1 MTRSLPTLSSLAR
14 DLASGATTSRKLVET
29 CLERIEDPAG
39 EGARTFIRFD
49 AARARAAADGMDALR
64 KAGAAP
70 SPYAGIPI
78 AIKDLAD
85 IAGEV
90 TTAGSRA
97 LAEEAPAKQDAPC
110 VARLRRAG
118 FVFIG
123 RANMTE
129 FAYSGLGINPHY
141 GTPASPWAR
150 AERRIPGGSSSGS
163 GVAVADRMAYGALGT
178 DTGGSCRVP
187 ASFNGVVGWKPT
199 ARRVPLDGVVP
210 LSKSLDSIGPLART
224 VDCCAIMDAIF
235 ANETPA
241 PLPPV
246 PVKGLRLL
254 VPETVALDSLD
265 THVAA
270 AFDTALGRL
279 SAAGAVIARAPLP
292 VLKRVLEMGDKGGLS
307 GAESHAWHREL
318 IAKRGKQYDQRVLT
332 RIMRGAEQ
340 DAAFYIDLLERR
352 AAYIPEYNE
361 ATADFDAVIMPT
373 TAIIAPRIDEVGATD
388 DVYVRTNLLI
398 LRNPMMFNILD
409 CCAISIPMHRPGD
422 APTGFMVVGQGGT
435 DRRTLAISA
444 ALAPIIQPESVI

>member
-1 MTRSLPTLSSLAR
+1 MTRHQPTLSSLAR
-14 DLASGATTSRKLVET
+14 DLARGTTTSRKLVED
-29 CLERIEDPAG
+29 CLARIADPAG
-39 EGARTFIRFD
+39 EGARVFIKTNAEGTRATAD
-49 AARARAAADGMDALR
+49 AMDALR

-85 IAGEV
+85 ITGEI

-97 LAEEAPAKQDAPC
+97 LSDTPAATSDAPS

-118 FVFIG
+118 FIFIG

-150 AERRIPGGSSSGS
+150 SERRVPGGSSSGS
-163 GVAVADRMAYGALGT
+163 GVAVADGMAYGALGT

-199 ARRVPLDGVVP
+199 ARRVPIDGVVP

-241 PLPPV
+241 PLPELSL
-246 PVKGLRLL
+246 KGLRLL
-254 VPETVALDSLD
+254 VPETIMLDSLD
-265 THVAA
+265 AHVAA
-270 AFDTALGRL
+270 AFDATLKRIAD
-279 SAAGAVIARAPLP
+279 AGALITRAPLP
-292 VLKRVLEMGDKGGLS
+292 VLKRIAEMTDKGGIS
-307 GAESHAWHREL
+307 ASESYAWHREL
-318 IAKRGKQYDQRVLT
+318 IAKHRAQYDPRVLM

-340 DAAFYIDLLERR
+340 DAAFYIGLLERR
-352 AAYIPEYNE
+352 AAAISAYND

-373 TAIIAPRIDEVGATD
+373 TAIIAPRIDEVAKD
-388 DVYVRTNLLI
+388 DDYSRINMMI

-409 CCAISIPMHRPGD
+409 CCSISIPMHRPGD
-422 APTGFMVVGQGGT
+422 APTGLMVVGQGGT

-444 ALAPIIQPESVI
+444 ALEAILQPVPAV

>member
-1 MTRSLPTLSSLAR
+1 MMRHQPTLSSLAR
-14 DLASGATTSRKLVET
+14 DLARGTTTSRKLVED
-29 CLERIEDPAG
+29 CLARIADPTG
-39 EGARTFIRFD
+39 EGARVFIKTN
-49 AARARAAADGMDALR
+49 AERARAAADAMDALR

-85 IAGEV
+85 ITGEI

-97 LAEEAPAKQDAPC
+97 LTDAAPATSDAPS
-110 VARLRRAG
+110 VARLRRVG
-118 FVFIG
+118 FIFIG

-150 AERRIPGGSSSGS
+150 SERRVPGGSSSGS
-163 GVAVADRMAYGALGT
+163 GVAVADGMAYGALGT

-199 ARRVPLDGVVP
+199 ARRVPIDGVVP

-224 VDCCAIMDAIF
+224 VDCCAIMDAVF

-241 PLPPV
+241 PLPELSL
-246 PVKGLRLL
+246 KGLRLL
-254 VPETVALDSLD
+254 VPETIMLDSLD
-265 THVAA
+265 AHVAA
-270 AFDTALGRL
+270 TFDAALKRI
-279 SAAGAVIARAPLP
+279 ADAGALITRAPLP
-292 VLKRVLEMGDKGGLS
+292 VLKRIAEMTDKGGIS
-307 GAESHAWHREL
+307 ASESYAWHREL
-318 IAKRGKQYDQRVLT
+318 IAKHRAQYDPRVLM

-340 DAAFYIDLLERR
+340 DAAFYIGLLERR
-352 AAYIPEYNE
+352 TAAISAYND

-373 TAIIAPRIDEVGATD
+373 TAIIAPRIDEVAKD
-388 DVYVRTNLLI
+388 DDYSRINMLI

-409 CCAISIPMHRPGD
+409 CCSISIPMHRPGD
-422 APTGFMVVGQGGT
+422 APTGLMVVGQGGT

-444 ALAPIIQPESVI
+444 ALEAILQPVPAV

>member
-14 DLASGATTSRKLVET
+14 DLANGATTSRKLVET
-29 CLERIEDPAG
+29 CLEQIEDPAG

-49 AARARAAADGMDALR
+49 AGRARAAGDATDALR
-64 KAGAAP
+64 RAGAAP

-85 IAGEV
+85 IAGEI

-97 LAEEAPAKQDAPC
+97 LADAPPAERDAPS

-141 GTPASPWAR
+141 GTPASPWSR
-150 AERRIPGGSSSGS
+150 AERRVPGGSSSGS
-163 GVAVADRMAYGALGT
+163 GVSVADGMAYGALGT

-187 ASFNGVVGWKPT
+187 ATFNGIVGWKPT
-199 ARRVPLDGVVP
+199 ARRVPIDGVVP
-210 LSKSLDSIGPLART
+210 LAKSLDSIGPLART

-241 PLPPV
+241 PLPPA

-254 VPETVALDSLD
+254 VPETVVLDSLD
-265 THVAA
+265 AHVAA

-279 SAAGAVIARAPLP
+279 SAAGALITRGALP
-292 VLKRVLEMGDKGGLS
+292 VLKRVIEMGGKGGIS
-307 GAESHAWHREL
+307 GAESYAWHREL
-318 IAKRGKQYDQRVLT
+318 IARRREQYDPRVLM
-332 RIMRGAEQ
+332 RIVRGADQ

-352 AAYIPEYNE
+352 SAAIAAYNR

-373 TAIIAPRIDEVGATD
+373 TAIIAPRIDEVARD
-388 DVYVRTNLLI
+388 DDYTRINVLI

-422 APTGFMVVGQGGT
+422 APTGFMVVGQGGS

-444 ALAPIIQPESVI
+444 ALAPILQPESAV

>member
-1 MTRSLPTLSSLAR
+1 MTRSLQTLSSLAR
-14 DLASGATTSRKLVET
+14 DLASGTNTSRKLVEA
-29 CLERIEDPAG
+29 CLARIEDPAG
-39 EGARTFIRFD
+39 EGARTFIRVD
-49 AARARAAADGMDALR
+49 PARARAAADGMDALR

-97 LAEEAPAKQDAPC
+97 LADASPAKGDAPS

-118 FVFIG
+118 FVLIG

-141 GTPASPWAR
+141 GTPASPWSR
-150 AERRIPGGSSSGS
+150 AERRVPGGSSSGS
-163 GVAVADRMAYGALGT
+163 GVAVADGMAHGALGT

-187 ASFNGVVGWKPT
+187 ATFNGVVGWKPT
-199 ARRVPLDGVVP
+199 ARRVPIDGVVP

-224 VDCCAIMDAIF
+224 VECCAIMDAIF

-241 PLPPV
+241 PLPRV
-246 PVKGLRLL
+246 PVKSLRFL
-254 VPETVALDSLD
+254 VPETVVLDGLD
-265 THVAA
+265 AHVAA

-279 SAAGAVIARAPLP
+279 SAAGALITRAPLP
-292 VLKRVLEMGDKGGLS
+292 VLQRVFEMGDKGGIS
-307 GAESHAWHREL
+307 GAESYAWHREL
-318 IAKRGKQYDQRVLT
+318 IAKRADQYDQRVLA
-332 RIMRGAEQ
+332 RIKRGAGQ

-352 AAYIPEYNE
+352 AAYIPAYND

-373 TAIIAPRIDEVGATD
+373 TAIIAPRIDEVARD
-388 DVYVRTNLLI
+388 EDYVRINLMT
-398 LRNPMMFNILD
+398 LRNTMLFNILD
-409 CCAISIPMHRPGD
+409 CCAISVPMHRAGD
-422 APTGFMVVGQGGT
+422 APTGFMVVGQGGS
-435 DRRTLAISA
+435 DRRTLAMSA
-444 ALAPIIQPESVI
+444 ALAPILQPESAL

>member
-1 MTRSLPTLSSLAR
+1 MTRRLPTLSSLAC
-14 DLASGATTSRKLVET
+14 DLANGATTSRKLAED
-29 CLERIEDPAG
+29 CLARIEDPAG
-39 EGARTFIRFD
+39 EGARAFIRID
-49 AARARAAADGMDALR
+49 AARVRAIADAMDVLR

-97 LAEEAPAKQDAPC
+97 LADAPPAARDAPS

-118 FVFIG
+118 FVFMG

-141 GTPASPWAR
+141 GTPASPWSR
-150 AERRIPGGSSSGS
+150 AERRVPGGSSSGS
-163 GVAVADRMAYGALGT
+163 GVAVADGMAHGALGT

-199 ARRVPLDGVVP
+199 ARRVPLHGVVP
-210 LSKSLDSIGPLART
+210 LSKSLDSIGPIART

-235 ANETPA
+235 ADEAPA
-241 PLPPV
+241 PLPQV

-254 VPETVALDSLD
+254 VPETIVLDSLD

-270 AFDTALGRL
+270 AFDAALRRI
-279 SAAGAVIARAPLP
+279 ADAGAAVTRAPLP
-292 VLKRVLEMGDKGGLS
+292 VLKRIAEMSDKGGIS
-307 GAESHAWHREL
+307 GAESYAWHRQL
-318 IAKRGKQYDQRVLT
+318 IAKRRADYDQRVLT
-332 RIMRGAEQ
+332 RILRGAEQ

-352 AAYIPEYNE
+352 AAAIPAYND

-373 TAIIAPRIDEVGATD
+373 TAIIAPRIDEVGAND

-409 CCAISIPMHRPGD
+409 CCSISIPMHRPGD
-422 APTGFMVVGQGGT
+422 APTGLMVVGQGGT
-435 DRRTLAISA
+435 DRRTLAISQ
-444 ALAPIIQPESVI
+444 ALETLLT

>member
-1 MTRSLPTLSSLAR
+1 MTRRLPTLSSLAR
-14 DLASGATTSRKLVET
+14 DLANGATTSRKLVED
-29 CLERIEDPAG
+29 CLGRIEDPAG
-39 EGARTFIRFD
+39 EGARAIIRLD
-49 AARARAAADGMDALR
+49 APRVRAAADAMDALR

-97 LAEEAPAKQDAPC
+97 LADAPPAASDAPS

-141 GTPASPWAR
+141 GTPASPWSR
-150 AERRIPGGSSSGS
+150 AERRVPGGSSSGS
-163 GVAVADRMAYGALGT
+163 GVAVADGVAHGALGT

-199 ARRVPLDGVVP
+199 ARRVPIGGVVP
-210 LSKSLDSIGPLART
+210 LSKSLDSIGPIART
-224 VDCCAIMDAIF
+224 VDCCEIMDAIF
-235 ANETPA
+235 ADEPPA
-241 PLPPV
+241 PLPQV

-254 VPETVALDSLD
+254 VPETIVLDSLD
-265 THVAA
+265 RHVAT
-270 AFDTALGRL
+270 AFDAALRRIDD
-279 SAAGAVIARAPLP
+279 AGATITRAPLP
-292 VLKRVLEMGDKGGLS
+292 VLKRIAEMTDKGGIA
-307 GAESHAWHREL
+307 GAESYAWHRQL
-318 IAKRGKQYDQRVLT
+318 IAKRRADYDQRVLT
-332 RIMRGAEQ
+332 RILRGAEQ

-352 AAYIPEYNE
+352 AAAIPAYND

-373 TAIIAPRIDEVGATD
+373 TAIIAPRIDEASASD
-388 DVYVRTNLLI
+388 DVYIRTNLLI

-409 CCAISIPMHRPGD
+409 CCSISIPMHRPGD
-422 APTGFMVVGQGGT
+422 APTGLMVVGQGGT
-435 DRRTLAISA
+435 DRRTLAISQ
-444 ALAPIIQPESVI
+444 ALEAVFS

>member
-14 DLASGATTSRKLVET
+14 DLASGATTSRKLVEA

-39 EGARTFIRFD
+39 EGARAFIRVD
-49 AARARAAADGMDALR
+49 AARARAAGDAMDTVR
-64 KAGAAP
+64 RAGAAP

-97 LAEEAPAKQDAPC
+97 LADAPPAKSDAPS

-141 GTPASPWAR
+141 GTPASPWSR
-150 AERRIPGGSSSGS
+150 AERRVPGGSSSGS
-163 GVAVADRMAYGALGT
+163 GVAVADGMSYGALGT

-187 ASFNGVVGWKPT
+187 ATFNGVVGWKPT
-199 ARRVPLDGVVP
+199 ARRVPIDGVVP
-210 LSKSLDSIGPLART
+210 LSKSLDSIGPIART

-246 PVKGLRLL
+246 PVKGIRLL
-254 VPETVALDSLD
+254 VPETAVLDSLD
-265 THVAA
+265 SHVAGD
-270 AFDTALGRL
+270 FDAALGRL
-279 SAAGAVIARAPLP
+279 SAAGAAITRAPLP
-292 VLKRVLEMGDKGGLS
+292 VLKRILEMTDKGGIS
-307 GAESHAWHREL
+307 GAESYAWHREL
-318 IAKRGKQYDQRVLT
+318 IGRRRADYDQRVLT
-332 RIMRGAEQ
+332 RILRGAEQ

-352 AAYIPEYNE
+352 SAAITAYNE

-373 TAIIAPRIDEVGATD
+373 TAIIAPRIDEVGASD
-388 DVYVRTNLLI
+388 DVYVRTNLMI

-409 CCAISIPMHRPGD
+409 CCGISIPMHRPSD
-422 APTGFMVVGQGGT
+422 APTGFMVIGQGGT
-435 DRRTLAISA
+435 DRRTLSISA
-444 ALAPIIQPESVI
+444 AIEAVLHPM